1 MSNKPLLGGFEKII
15 VIGLVIFFGY
25 TLFQKGGFTIL
36 EKTEDTTILDGKAS
50 VKRYE
55 ELERRERK
63 IVNESSKPSR
73 PSKSKSSSK
82 SKSDS
87 ESILSQLARTFS
99 KGKNEST
106 KKMKDMGL
114 SEDEIKYYKDVKEE
128 VNLTE
133 KVQDAKDWFYILK
146 TSASTYGKVKSMM
159 NEITDG
165 KVDEENVDAMLENSS
180 SSDDFYKSLKETF
193 NISENEAEAFARM
206 GKRKVS
212 DWAKFIEEKGKE

>member
-82 SKSDS
+82 SKSKSDS

-114 SEDEIKYYKDVKEE
+114 SEDCLLY
-128 VNLTE
+128 TSPSPR
-133 KVQDAKDWFYILK
+133 DATLSRMPS
-146 TSASTYGKVKSMM
+146 SA
-159 NEITDG
+159 
-165 KVDEENVDAMLENSS
+165 
-180 SSDDFYKSLKETF
+180 
-193 NISENEAEAFARM
+193 
-206 GKRKVS
+206 
-212 DWAKFIEEKGKE
+212 

>member
-15 VIGLVIFFGY
+15 LVGLVVFFGY

-36 EKTEDTTILDGKAS
+36 EKTEDTTIIDGKS
-50 VKRYE
+50 SIERYE

-63 IVNESSKPSR
+63 IANETKQPK
-73 PSKSKSSSK
+73 PSKSKSKSSTSK
-82 SKSDS
+82 SED
-87 ESILSQLARTFS
+87 ILSQLARTFS
-99 KGKNEST
+99 KGKKEST
-106 KKMKDMGL
+106 KQMKDMGL
-114 SEDEIKYYKDVKEE
+114 SDDEIKYYKDVKKE

-159 NEITDG
+159 NDITDG
-165 KVDEENVDAMLENSS
+165 KTDEENVGAMLENNS
-180 SSDDFYKSLKETF
+180 SSDDFYKNLKETF
-193 NISENEAEAFARM
+193 NISEDEAAAFARM

-212 DWAKFIEEKGKE
+212 DWAKFIEEKGRE